1 MSPQVPAHELE
12 AAANQVRASATGPAE
27 ADDTEAK
34 KGGYSRE
41 SHASHPGVSVVK
53 RGKIFYLKWRTDFA
67 KGQYRY
73 RWERLDSKNRRAA
86 EGEAKRKSEEL
97 GASKK
102 NWMSQ
107 RTTALY
113 RLPVQE
119 GLSAYLEH
127 LRGERRERDERFV
140 TRAVAGAEQYLE
152 RFTEFLAQRN
162 IQRCERLTSEDLHE
176 FRKILGGARLKI
188 LDPETQTY
196 KEGSKLLSTVS
207 INRILDG
214 VRSALRWMV
223 KRRYLFIGRDEIGE
237 ALAHYPI
244 TRASEPRILSTVD
257 LLRLLKKLREHDLA
271 RFKSSR
277 TDKNAYHQRRQSTTA
292 RPRFRPLAP
301 FVVVSLLTGAR
312 PGEVEIMTGS
322 DVRLEYQTIALRDS
336 KRGRMR
342 VLPLHDSPILNEL
355 VSELVKRAGNNPI
368 IGRVKLKHIVELG
381 SKAGIANLTRQVL
394 RRTCVAHV
402 ASGSTDSEYLLTSR
416 FGHSTDVSVAHY
428 RQALHGVRE
437 RGKTVEA
444 WLGIESELRSVL
456 TELGYLK
463 PQLKKTD
470 SGKRK
475 YERGRSARGREV

>member
-1 MSPQVPAHELE
+1 MSQHVPASEFEE
-12 AAANQVRASATGPAE
+12 AAKTNGASAVSL
-27 ADDTEAK
+27 AK
-34 KGGYSRE
+34 TDNEEEPKGGYSRE

-107 RTTALY
+107 RATALY

-140 TRAVAGAEQYLE
+140 RRAVAGAEQYLD
-152 RFTEFLAQRN
+152 RFTEFLVQRN
-162 IQRCERLTSEDLHE
+162 IQRCERLTSDDLQE
-176 FRKILGGARLKI
+176 FRKILGGAKLKV
-188 LDPETQTY
+188 LDPDTQAY
-196 KEGSKLLSTVS
+196 KEGSKPLSNVS

-237 ALAHYPI
+237 ALSHYPV
-244 TRASEPRILSTVD
+244 TRASEPRILNSVE

-277 TDKNAYHQRRQSTTA
+277 NDKNAYHQKRQSKSA

-312 PGEVEIMTGS
+312 PGEVENLTGS
-322 DVRLEYQTIALRDS
+322 DVRLEYQTIALRDT

-355 VSELVKRAGNNPI
+355 VSGLVQRAGNNPI

-381 SKAGIANLTRQVL
+381 SKAGIADLSRQVL

-437 RGKTVEA
+437 RGNTVEA
-444 WLGIESELRSVL
+444 WLGIESELRLVL
-456 TELGYLK
+456 TDLGYLR
-463 PQLKKTD
+463 PQSKKTD

-475 YERGRSARGREV
+475 HGRGRSASG

>member
-1 MSPQVPAHELE
+1 MSPLDPVQEPKS
-12 AAANQVRASATGPAE
+12 AASPVGTPVTGLAD

-41 SHASHPGVSVVK
+41 SHASHPGVSIVK

-86 EGEAKRKSEEL
+86 ESEAKRKSEEL
-97 GASKK
+97 GASKR
-102 NWMSQ
+102 NWSSQ
-107 RTTALY
+107 RATALY

-119 GLSAYLEH
+119 GLRAYLEH
-127 LRGERRERDERFV
+127 LRAERRERDERFV
-140 TRAVAGAEQYLE
+140 ERAVAGAEQYLD
-152 RFTEFLAQRN
+152 RFTDFLVQRN
-162 IQRCERLTSEDLHE
+162 IQRCERLTAEDLQE
-176 FRKILGGARLKI
+176 FRKALGAAKLKV
-188 LDPETQTY
+188 LDPDKKEY
-196 KEGSKLLSTVS
+196 REGSKLLSNVS

-237 ALAHYPI
+237 ALSHYPV
-244 TRASEPRILSTVD
+244 TRATEPRILNKTE
-257 LLRLLKKLREHDLA
+257 LIRLLAKLREHDNA

-277 TDKNAYHQRRQSTTA
+277 KDKNAYHQKRKSRTA

-312 PGEVEIMTGS
+312 PGEVELMTGS
-322 DVRLEYQTIALRDS
+322 DVRLEYQTIALRDT

-355 VSELVKRAGNNPI
+355 VSELVQRAGNNPI

-475 YERGRSARGREV
+475 HERGRSARGREV